1 MWPGPPSPVRSLGSR
16 QGAQGALESRV
27 GRLASVLRT
36 KWARAHVCS
45 AWRAGLRNQDL
56 LFARV
61 TRPINH
67 SAAAKAGGA

>member
-1 MWPGPPSPVRSLGSR
+1 MLWTEWEPRLGPTCAPHGEQGS
-16 QGAQGALESRV
+16 AI
-27 GRLASVLRT
+27 RT
-36 KWARAHVCS
+36 
-45 AWRAGLRNQDL
+45 